1 MESPFKVDIVK
12 GKVALITGGG
22 SGIGFEI
29 TKEFGR
35 HGASVAIMGRRKSH
49 LDSAVS
55 SLRSL
60 GIQAIGFVGDV
71 RNNEDAT
78 RVVDSTFAHFGRIDI
93 LVNAAAGNFLV
104 AAEDLSPNGFK
115 TVMDI
120 DTVGT
125 FRMCHEALKYIKKG
139 GPGREDTSG
148 GGTILNVSATLHY
161 SATWYQI
168 HVSAA
173 KAAIDA
179 MTRSLALEWGTDYDI
194 RVNGIA
200 PGPIDDTPGL
210 SKLDPHEM
218 KTIQSGAPTHQ
229 TILGEK
235 WDIAMA
241 ALYLA
246 SDAGKHINGTILVV
260 DGGDW
265 FNRAPHVSK
274 EAVKELSRSVE
285 KRSRSGAP
293 APESGVPT
301 RSKM

>member
-12 GKVALITGGG
+12 GK
-22 SGIGFEI
+22 I

-35 HGASVAIMGRRKSH
+35 HGASVAIMGRRKSV
-49 LDSAVS
+49 LDSSVS

-71 RNNEDAT
+71 RKNEDAT
-78 RVVDSTFAHFGRIDI
+78 RVVDSNFAHFGRIDI

-104 AAEDLSPNGFK
+104 PAEDLSPNGFK

-148 GGTILNVSATLHY
+148 GGTIPNVSATLHY

-200 PGPIDDTPGL
+200 PGPIDDTPG
-210 SKLDPHEM
+210 PC
-218 KTIQSGAPTHQ
+218 IQSGSPMHQ
-229 TILGEK
+229 FISGEK

-265 FNRAPHVSK
+265 FNRASHVSK
-274 EAVKELSRSVE
+274 EEVKELSRSVE